1 MYGLHELD
9 RSVSGVKCENALG
22 WMYRIA
28 EHVKRVEADRR
39 IPSTFVPETGHS
51 GLLECSQETFKIE
64 SAVKRPNVGDA
75 TQQPDWD
82 PTSVLHNI
90 QNYQKLG
97 DPLFCWLLASG
108 YGDPFAQIADR
119 QLADTGAPALALN
132 AQLVLWEY
140 VKMLSMHL
148 NLNLHNLSG
157 CTNTLKDWQDMMC
170 LPQINQ
176 RSPCS
181 ARFSEAHTPLTEN
194 NPFTISHLA
203 QSSATSQPART
214 VAHPFANANILE
226 NVLTNSRDQQC
237 SRKSQNPQPT
247 ETHSFFQRS
256 LTSTNQVFQN
266 HPTSLIISSSGK
278 QRKRPKSSMLDDHR
292 WVSKKTAV
300 IERDVNANELRRSST
315 VQSEDEGD
323 RTPNSSESSKP
334 ADEGGLLPSGAR
346 ICQRIVGR
354 RPSFRLSQFL
364 RHLLNNSDYNPD
376 LICWVDKTRN
386 MFKLVNSAAVARL
399 WGAHKQ
405 KPNMNYETM
414 GRAMRYYYAQ
424 NILRKV
430 KGQRLVYQF
439 LEEPRGYTGRVSLD
453 MPSSRSELVH
463 PT

>member
-1 MYGLHELD
+1 MYGLHEMD
-9 RSVSGVKCENALG
+9 KSVKCENALG

-28 EHVKRVEADRR
+28 EHVKRVEADRKV
-39 IPSTFVPETGHS
+39 PSTYVPETGHS
-51 GLLECSQETFKIE
+51 GLLANSQGTFKIE
-64 SAVKRPNVGDA
+64 SAVKSSNVGNA
-75 TQQPDWD
+75 TQQPDWN
-82 PTSVLHNI
+82 PASVLHNI

-108 YGDPFAQIADR
+108 YGDPVTQVADR

-140 VKMLSMHL
+140 VKMMSMHL
-148 NLNLHNLSG
+148 NPNLHNLPG
-157 CTNTLKDWQDMMC
+157 CTNILKDWQDMVC
-170 LPQINQ
+170 LSQINQ
-176 RSPCS
+176 RLPCS
-181 ARFSEAHTPLTEN
+181 ARFSEAHTPLNEN

-203 QSSATSQPART
+203 QSSATPQPSRT
-214 VAHPFANANILE
+214 MAHPFSSDNVLE
-226 NVLTNSRDQQC
+226 NVVANPRDQQC
-237 SRKSQNPQPT
+237 SRKSQNPQAT
-247 ETHSFFQRS
+247 ETYAFFQRS
-256 LTSTNQVFQN
+256 LTSTNQIFQN
-266 HPTSLIISSSGK
+266 HPTKVIISSSGK
-278 QRKRPKSSMLDDHR
+278 QRKRPKSSKLDDYQ
-292 WVSKKTAV
+292 WVSKKTSV
-300 IERDVNANELRRSST
+300 IERDVNANDLCQSNT

-323 RTPNSSESSKP
+323 RTPTSSESSKP
-334 ADEGGLLPSGAR
+334 TDEGGLLPSGAR

-453 MPSSRSELVH
+453 MSSSRVELIH

>member
-1 MYGLHELD
+1 MYGLHEMD

-39 IPSTFVPETGHS
+39 IPSTYVPETGHS
-51 GLLECSQETFKIE
+51 GSLERSHETFKIE
-64 SAVKRPNVGDA
+64 SAVKSSNVGDA
-75 TQQPDWD
+75 MQQPDWN
-82 PTSVLHNI
+82 PASVLHTI

-108 YGDPFAQIADR
+108 YGDPFAQVADR
-119 QLADTGAPALALN
+119 QLADTGPPALALN

-140 VKMLSMHL
+140 IKMLSMHF
-148 NLNLHNLSG
+148 NLNLHNLPG
-157 CTNTLKDWQDMMC
+157 CTDTLKDWQNMMC

-181 ARFSEAHTPLTEN
+181 ASFSEAHTPLTEN

-203 QSSATSQPART
+203 QSSATSQPSRT
-214 VAHPFANANILE
+214 MVPPFSSTNVLE
-226 NVLTNSRDQQC
+226 NLVANPRDQQC
-237 SRKSQNPQPT
+237 CKKSQNPQST
-247 ETHSFFQRS
+247 ERYTFFQRS
-256 LTSTNQVFQN
+256 LTSTNQVFRN
-266 HPTSLIISSSGK
+266 HPPRLIISSSGK
-278 QRKRPKSSMLDDHR
+278 QRKRPKSSMLDDYG
-292 WVSKKTAV
+292 WVSKKTGV
-300 IERDVNANELRRSST
+300 IERNVNANEVCRSNT
-315 VQSEDEGD
+315 LQSEDEGD

-334 ADEGGLLPSGAR
+334 ADEGGLFTSGAR

-414 GRAMRYYYAQ
+414 GRAMRW
-424 NILRKV
+424 N
-430 KGQRLVYQF
+430 
-439 LEEPRGYTGRVSLD
+439 
-453 MPSSRSELVH
+453 SRTLQATSQLFEKL
-463 PT
+463 